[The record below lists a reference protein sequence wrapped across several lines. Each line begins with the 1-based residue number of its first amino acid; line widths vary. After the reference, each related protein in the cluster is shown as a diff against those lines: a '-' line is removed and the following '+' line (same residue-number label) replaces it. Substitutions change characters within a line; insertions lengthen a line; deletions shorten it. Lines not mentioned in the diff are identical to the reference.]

1 MVRGE
6 EHIQELLKL
15 PVAERARAAKRL
27 LDSIEAEANAAV
39 LRHGGDVARLPA
51 ELRAGLDAD
60 DASLRTTAKL
70 RVVRSAPAHEKSRP

>member
-1 MVRGE
+1 MRGE

-27 LDSIEAEANAAV
+27 LDSIELEANAAMPW
-39 LRHGGDVARLPA
+39 RGGDVANRPA
-51 ELRAGLDAD
+51 ALRADPGTD

-70 RVVRSAPAHEKSRP
+70 RVVRSDATHGKPRP